1 MGWFDTQLR
10 DRERL
15 DQENFTDAFMR
26 MAGAVLGTRDFERF
40 WNEKEQT
47 ESALQ
52 QILKYYHI
60 KTERIPDSVTSFHDA
75 LEYVMRPTGIMY
87 RPVKLEAG
95 WHKDAI
101 GPMLTRRK
109 KDGAVVALLPNR
121 TGDFR
126 HMRGEEADYEQDA
139 ICFYKPFPL
148 RKLHVKDILS
158 YMASVLS
165 PADIT
170 LMVVTTS
177 VITGLGLLLTK
188 LTNLLLS
195 GESENKSMTFLLTLF
210 LFFACTSIS
219 SLLFTGAKNIALSRL
234 NSKMTVSVQAA
245 TMMRILSLPTTFFKK
260 YSSGELAERA
270 DHMSTLC
277 SSILGALFT
286 TGLTAVFSLSY
297 IGQIFVYAPALVTPA
312 ITIIM
317 ITLIFTLVTTVLEA
331 GWDKIVM
338 EHEAK
343 ERGLVYAL
351 IGGVQKIRL
360 AGAEKRAFSK
370 WAHMYAHTANIIYNP
385 GWFLKLNPVFSLAI
399 SLIGTI
405 VLYATALTSRIS
417 LADYYSFNM
426 AYGMVSGAF
435 MALAGIANSV
445 AQIKTVLTM
454 VMPIMEAEPETAG
467 TNNVV
472 TKLSGSIELS
482 HVSFRYEEESPMI
495 IDDLS
500 VRINPGQYVAIVG
513 KTGCGKST
521 LLRLLLG
528 FESPV
533 RGSIYYDQ
541 KDIRSLD
548 LKSLRQNI
556 GVVMQNGKLFQ
567 GDIYSNIVVSAP
579 QLSVEDAWDAAEL
592 AGMAEDIRN
601 MPMGMF
607 TMISEGAGGISGG
620 QKQRLM
626 IARAVAPK
634 PKILFLDEAT
644 SALDNITQ
652 KHVSDALATL
662 KCTRIVI
669 AHRLSTIRQCDRIL
683 VLDAGKIVE
692 EGTYEELIA
701 KKGFFADLVERQRV
715 NPDAE

>member
-40 WNEKEQT
+40 WDEKEQT
-47 ESALQ
+47 ESALA
-52 QILKYYHI
+52 QILKYYKI
-60 KTERIPDSVTSFHDA
+60 KTERIPDSITKFHDA
-75 LEYVMRPTGIMY
+75 LEYIMRPTGIMY
-87 RPVKLEAG
+87 RPVKLQEG
-95 WHKDAI
+95 WHKDAV
-101 GPMLTRRK
+101 GPMLTKRK
-109 KDGAVVALLPNR
+109 SDGAVVALLPNR

-126 HMRGEEADYEQDA
+126 HMRAHESDYETDA

-148 RKLHVKDILS
+148 RKMKTRDLLS
-158 YMASVLS
+158 YMSSVLS
-165 PADIT
+165 PADIA
-170 LMVVTTS
+170 LMVMTTL
-177 VITGLGLLLTK
+177 VITGLGLLLPK
-188 LTNLLLS
+188 LTNLLMS
-195 GESENKSMTFLLTLF
+195 NENENKSMIFLITLF
-210 LFFACTSIS
+210 VFFGCTSVS
-219 SLLFTGAKNIALSRL
+219 SLLFTGAKNIALSRI

-245 TMMRILSLPTTFFKK
+245 TMMRILSLPTSFFKK
-260 YSSGELAERA
+260 YSAGELADRA
-270 DHMSTLC
+270 DHMNTLC
-277 SSILGALFT
+277 STILNALFT
-286 TGLTAVFSLSY
+286 TALTAVFSLSY

-312 ITIIM
+312 IAIIL
-317 ITLIFTLVTTVLEA
+317 ITLVFTILTTIVEA
-331 GWDKIVM
+331 DTEREIM

-343 ERGLVYAL
+343 ERGLSYAL
-351 IGGVQKIRL
+351 INGVQKIRL

-370 WAHMYAHTANIIYNP
+370 WAHKYAHTANIMYNLS
-385 GWFLKLNPVFSLAI
+385 WFLKLNPVISLAI
-399 SLIGTI
+399 SLGGMIAI
-405 VLYATALTSRIS
+405 YACAVTSGIS
-417 LADYYSFNM
+417 VADYYSFNV
-426 AYGMVSGAF
+426 AYSMVSGAF
-435 MALAGIANSV
+435 LSLAGIANAL
-445 AQIKTVLTM
+445 AQVRTVMTM
-454 VMPIMEAEPETAG
+454 VSPILEAEPETS
-467 TNNVV
+467 TNSSAVIRLN
-472 TKLSGSIELS
+472 GAIELN
-482 HVSFRYEEESPMI
+482 HVSFRYEDDSPLI
-495 IDDLS
+495 VDDLS
-500 VRINPGQYVAIVG
+500 MRITPGEYVAIVG

-528 FESPV
+528 FENPT

-579 QLSVEDAWDAAEL
+579 QLSVKDAWEAAEI
-592 AGMAEDIRN
+592 AGMADDIRE

-626 IARAVAPK
+626 IARAIAPR

-652 KHVSDALATL
+652 KHVSDALAEL
-662 KCTRIVI
+662 ECTRIVI

-701 KKGFFADLVERQRV
+701 QKGFFADLVERQRV
-715 NPDAE
+715 DPDAE